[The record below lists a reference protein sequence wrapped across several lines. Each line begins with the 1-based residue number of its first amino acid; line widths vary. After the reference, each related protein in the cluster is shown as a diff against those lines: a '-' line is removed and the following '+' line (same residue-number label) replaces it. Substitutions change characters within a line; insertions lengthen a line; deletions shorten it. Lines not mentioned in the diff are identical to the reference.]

1 MKNIWNK
8 WLKDVLFIYCG
19 LYTVATIVSSIHY
32 LSLGI
37 FEDPSGNW
45 HELDRAVVT
54 FIIVTAYALIRYT
67 RIKNFFVK
75 AVVVYIPTMTLTFL
89 YVFLRGFTEELAST
103 AYRDI
108 FINYTVGFLVVS
120 VIAFVVQMVKKK
132 HTTHK

>member
-19 LYTVATIVSSIHY
+19 LYTVATIVSSIRY

-54 FIIVTAYALIRYT
+54 FII
-67 RIKNFFVK
+67 
-75 AVVVYIPTMTLTFL
+75 
-89 YVFLRGFTEELAST
+89 G
-103 AYRDI
+103 DI
-108 FINYTVGFLVVS
+108 TKEGTSNEAPSNISIV
-120 VIAFVVQMVKKK
+120 
-132 HTTHK
+132 